1 MNKGVHMFRGSSS
14 EQAREYKAAGHANE
28 AAFSKLISGRTE
40 GLPPQGKTDC
50 VGPDGETYSIKKK
63 AKKWQIFLYGLERL
77 SADPGFLRLTKLGLD
92 LSKMLRV
99 FPADYADYARDKEK
113 AKRSLR
119 ATLASD
125 RSGLNLE
132 ALIDLIG
139 LDNLYLK
146 SKIQL
151 AQVNSEMAEALKAD
165 QLREAFFRQSLFN
178 GQEVK
183 SMALQD
189 DTGFLIFKADKVVD
203 SFTKSVSV
211 HKSGTG
217 GHSDDL
223 SIAGQKVIMKAP
235 TNLVELEV
243 RNDSNLHFRQ
253 LRFNMNRDLAVRI
266 LKDSSSIVRESG
278 ALQFR
283 E

>member
-1 MNKGVHMFRGSSS
+1 MFRGSSS
-14 EQAREYKAAGHANE
+14 EQARAYKAAGHANE
-28 AAFSKLISGRTE
+28 AAFAKLIDGKTE

-77 SADPGFLRLTKLGLD
+77 SADPGFLSLMKLGLD
-92 LSKMLRV
+92 LSKMLKA
-99 FPADYADYARDKEK
+99 FPEDYNAYARDKAK
-113 AKRSLR
+113 AKHSLR

-132 ALIDLIG
+132 ALINLIG
-139 LDNLYLK
+139 PNNAYLK

-151 AQVNSEMAEALKAD
+151 AQVNSEIVEALKAD
-165 QLREAFFRQSLFN
+165 HLREAFFRQSLFN

-189 DTGFLIFKADKVVD
+189 AEGFLVFKADKVVD
-203 SFTKSVSV
+203 IFTNSVSV
-211 HKSGTG
+211 QKSGTG

-223 SIAGQKVIMKAP
+223 SIAGQKVIMKGP

-243 RNDSNLHFRQ
+243 RNDSNVHFRQ

-266 LKDSSSIVRESG
+266 LKENSRLGRESG
-278 ALQFR
+278 SLQFR